1 MLKHIRLPIFSKYLK
16 LTFHTNQQ
24 QHENHCQ
31 SSSHESAMYIIQTI
45 KVDKKLY
52 YLFYDTGCCCMVS
65 RYDAIKSIGSR
76 AVQESS
82 MPISIGG
89 VDNSMIKSNYG
100 IFQVRFPLFNGS
112 DKVFSGVCIDQMT
125 VESSHYPLKGNG

>member
-24 QHENHCQ
+24 QHENHYQ

-65 RYDAIKSIGSR
+65 SYDAIKSIGSR

-125 VESSHYPLKGNG
+125 VESSIIH